1 MLNNLV
7 NVLEASGKAAEQ
19 YTTADGSRLLLLPY
33 GARVLGLFSAGNEE
47 SFYWNNPLLND
58 AESAK
63 SLFASKG
70 WHNTGGDRTWIAPE
84 LDTFFPDATFSQ
96 YWQPRPLDMS
106 SYNVKR
112 FGGGI
117 ELSREMTL
125 HLARSNRDVHLQL
138 AKWFGPAANPLRYE
152 RDMAGALASVEYAG
166 YTQCVTLDLLDKP
179 ATNGAN
185 GMPAVGIWNLMQLPQ
200 GGDMLVPLYSRTTP
214 QSCFGNMPAD
224 HVMIED
230 HLLRVRKSDFPGSH
244 KIAVK
249 AASLCGRT
257 GYVYGSDDRWSLLIR
272 NFSINPSGEY
282 IDVQKQ
288 DMADFGYAFQMCRVD
303 EVDFGS
309 FCEMEYHASVVSL
322 PPTPN
327 RTEDLSQVW
336 AFRGPWEA
344 INAIACK
351 LLGVAL

>member
-7 NVLEASGKAAEQ
+7 SVLEAAGKASEQ
-19 YTTADGSRLLLLPY
+19 FTTADGSRLLLLPY
-33 GARVLGLFSAGNEE
+33 GARVLGLFSAENEE
-47 SFYWNNPLLND
+47 SFYWNNPLLDD
-58 AESAK
+58 AESAR

-96 YWQPRPLDMS
+96 YWQPRQLDMS
-106 SYNVKR
+106 SYVVKR

-125 HLARSNRDVHLQL
+125 HLARSNRDVQLQL
-138 AKWFGPAANPLRYE
+138 AKWFGPAANPLRCE
-152 RDMAGALASVEYAG
+152 RDMAAALASVEYAG
-166 YTQCVTLDLLDKP
+166 YTQRVTLDRLDKQSADP
-179 ATNGAN
+179 A
-185 GMPAVGIWNLMQLPQ
+185 PAVGIWNLMQLPQ
-200 GGDMLVPLYSRTTP
+200 GGDMLVPLYSRAAP
-214 QSCFGNMPAD
+214 QTCFGDMPAD
-224 HVMIED
+224 HVVIED
-230 HLLRVRKSDFPGSH
+230 HLLRVRKADFPGSH

-257 GYVYGSDDRWSLLIR
+257 GYVYGRDDRWSLLVR

-282 IDVQKQ
+282 IDVQKH
-288 DMADFGYAFQMCRVD
+288 DLEDFGYAFQMCRVD

-309 FCEMEYHASVVSL
+309 FCEMEYHAPVLSM
-322 PPTPN
+322 PPMPN

-336 AFRGPWEA
+336 AFRGPREA
-344 INAIACK
+344 IDTIARK
-351 LLGVAL
+351 LLGAAI